1 VSAEDD
7 LDLSKLG
14 EIPDPLEGAGA
25 QAPIALPEALGASPT
40 RADARR
46 RRLVAVTAAAA
57 WVVGVVVIL
66 GLRGDLGHGAT
77 RTVVQIVLPAVFGAA
92 VIVTALSA
100 GPAGLGSRTTRLV
113 GSLAVAATL
122 FPLAALLGSGV
133 LLDDHPG
140 MLGAIATCFALVV
153 LLGGVPLLALS
164 YGLRRSFAA
173 NAQWRSVLV
182 AAGAGLFGAAA
193 LGTHCS
199 THCGLHMAA
208 GHALP
213 AILLAFVGGALLGRV
228 TRA

>member
-1 VSAEDD
+1 MSAEHD

-25 QAPIALPEALGASPT
+25 SAPPAPPTELGASPT

-46 RRLVAVTAAAA
+46 RRGVAAFAAAV
-57 WVVGVVVIL
+57 WVAGVVVVL
-66 GLRGDLGHGAT
+66 GLRGDLGQGGT
-77 RTVVQIVLPAVFGAA
+77 RTLVQIVLPGAFGAA

-100 GPAGLGSRTTRLV
+100 GPAGLGSRTARLV
-113 GSLAVAATL
+113 GALAVAATL
-122 FPLAALLGSGV
+122 FPLAAILGSGV

-140 MLGAIATCFALVV
+140 MLRAIATCFALVI
-153 LLGGVPLLALS
+153 LLGGVPLLALA

-199 THCGLHMAA
+199 THCGIHMAV

-213 AILLAFVGGALLGRV
+213 AVVLAFVGGTLLGRV